1 MIHKWFLH
9 LFFFCYSCPLSQLS
23 MIIIRSSLF
32 SFVDNNQL
40 IIISSGNI
48 PVELVYVSSFWFYLI
63 YGYSYIW
70 NDKIWSLHESDNA
83 LDVFQHSSWTC
94 EWCQCIVQNLSVLCH
109 PLSIRILRSQFAVCE
124 CGFTM
129 KHCCVAL

>member
-1 MIHKWFLH
+1 
-9 LFFFCYSCPLSQLS
+9 

-63 YGYSYIW
+63 YMVILTSGMIKFGVYMNLIMHLMFFSIAPGLV
-70 NDKIWSLHESDNA
+70 NDA
-83 LDVFQHSSWTC
+83 
-94 EWCQCIVQNLSVLCH
+94 SVLYKIF
-109 PLSIRILRSQFAVCE
+109 LYYVTL
-124 CGFTM
+124 
-129 KHCCVAL
+129 